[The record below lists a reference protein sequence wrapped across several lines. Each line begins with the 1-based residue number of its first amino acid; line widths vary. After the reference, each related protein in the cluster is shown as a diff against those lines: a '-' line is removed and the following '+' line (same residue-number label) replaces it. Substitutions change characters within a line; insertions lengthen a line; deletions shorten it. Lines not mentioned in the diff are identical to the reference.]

1 MITSTIDSTVRIAGP
16 EDEAELLR
24 LCRAKHAEE
33 DLRKIDG
40 SPFTFSEERTRAT
53 LHRAII
59 PNRNSESLSWC
70 GVIGDVGGPLVGSV
84 YLSVQTPYD
93 SEEQYL
99 LERWNWIYPE
109 HRKGH
114 DYGTVLLSFSRAIAE
129 ELKMIVI
136 SGVVSATEE
145 SPKGRFFKR
154 NGCRPLGTMYI
165 YGSHGAN

>member
-40 SPFTFSEERTRAT
+40 SPFTFSEERARAT

-70 GVIGDVGGPLVGSV
+70 GVIGDVGGPLHGSV
-84 YLSVQTPYD
+84 YLNVQTPYD

-99 LERWNWIYPE
+99 VERWNWVHPE
-109 HRKGH
+109 FRKGTN
-114 DYGTVLLSFSRAIAE
+114 YGSLLIAFSQAVSK
-129 ELKMIVI
+129 ELNMIIV
-136 SGVVSATEE
+136 GAVVSHDDD
-145 SPKGRFFKR
+145 SPKMRFFKR
-154 NGCRPLGTMYI
+154 NGCRPLGSMYV
-165 YGSHGAN
+165 YHGAN